1 MKDLTVGKEYKLIF
15 KFALPML
22 IGNVFQQ
29 LYNIVDSAV
38 VGNFIGKQALA
49 AVGAS
54 FPIIFLL
61 ISLIIGITIGSTI
74 IISQYFGAKKFE
86 QIRKAVDTINIIL
99 LITAIITSALGI
111 VFSEEIF
118 ILIDLPKDIIPYA
131 TEYLQIFLLGLPFM
145 FGFQGI
151 SAILR
156 GVGDAKTPLYFLII
170 STLLNIVLDLVFVL
184 VLDFGIT
191 GVAYATIIAQ
201 SVALFSAIIWV
212 RKNEMLN
219 FRIKGIVFDFEIFKE
234 SVRIGLPSGMQNIF
248 VSLGM
253 MAILGI
259 VNQFGTDVVA
269 AYSSAMRIDSLAILP
284 AMVFSNALSGF
295 VGQNIGAN
303 KFDRVKKGLYST
315 LIMSVVTS
323 IIITLLIITFEYQLM
338 SLFTK
343 DTEVIRIGVEYLVI
357 VSSFYTLFAIMF
369 SLNGVMR
376 GAGDTIIPMF
386 ITLIALWLVRIP
398 FAYLFSSEIGEQGI
412 WWSIPVAW
420 FVGMILSL
428 TYYLSGNWKK
438 KAVIKMNT
446 KENDK

>member
-29 LYNIVDSAV
+29 LYNIVDSAI

-54 FPIIFLL
+54 FPLIFLL
-61 ISLIIGITIGSTI
+61 ISLIVGITIGSTI

-99 LITAIITSALGI
+99 LITAIITMVLGI
-111 VFSEEIF
+111 IFSEEIF
-118 ILIDLPKDIIPYA
+118 ILIDLPRDIIPYA
-131 TEYLQIFLLGLPFM
+131 TEYLQVFLLGLPFM

-156 GVGDAKTPLYFLII
+156 GVGDTKTPLYFLII
-170 STLLNIVLDLVFVL
+170 STLLNIILDLIFVL

-191 GVAYATIIAQ
+191 GVAYATVIAQ
-201 SVALFSAIIWV
+201 SVALLSAIVWV
-212 RKNEMLN
+212 RTNEMLN
-219 FRIKGIVFDFEIFKE
+219 FRIKGIVFDFDIFKE

-253 MAILGI
+253 MAILSI

-269 AYSSAMRIDSLAILP
+269 AYSSAMRIDSLAMLP

-303 KFDRVKKGLYST
+303 KLDRVKKGLYAT
-315 LIMSVVTS
+315 LIMSVITS
-323 IIITLLIITFEYQLM
+323 IIITSLIIIFEYQLM
-338 SLFTK
+338 SLFTN

-357 VSSFYTLFAIMF
+357 VSSFYTIFAIMF

-398 FAYLFSSEIGEQGI
+398 FAYLFSSKIGEQGI

-420 FVGMILSL
+420 FIGMSLSL

-438 KAVIKMNT
+438 KALVKIKQQ
-446 KENDK
+446 NDK